1 MKNNSKIVSDEETL
15 RIFQEAIRF
24 DESLGLGAINLSQLS
39 QKRLVSTAFSFDH
52 LFKNLAD
59 SLPCLYFDYKSK
71 DPQGGY
77 GLSLTKS
84 ELLPIL
90 KETQDTFRYKINRD
104 LGEEPIKL
112 TIGELMREWEKDE
125 RLLRVTNIH
134 LRTFDLID
142 HAELDRIC
150 PFNLLVHGNDD
161 LKKLEM
167 MTLMVSTTGGI
178 TDSHTDDSDVVIHS
192 VVGKKLW
199 LCWDSSEG
207 MKAGLEDCEKV
218 DVFGKPKFDMGT
230 FLELESSTWVLVSEG
245 ETIFLPGNYVH
256 KVITLE
262 KYVGIG
268 GFFVS
273 FPTLLNTFDRWLGR
287 RGEFRYRVPLYR
299 RRLGGEV
306 AESIEVSLVDASKKV
321 YEELLLEGE
330 SVERLWGTRHVG
342 RAVKE
347 WECVTS
353 NTERDDLI
361 QNQRFCE
368 CLAITREM
376 KSYEGRK
383 PVLTTGFDNG
393 YRQV

>member
-1 MKNNSKIVSDEETL
+1 MKNNSKIVSNEET
-15 RIFQEAIRF
+15 RGIFQEAIQF
-24 DESLGLGAINLSQLS
+24 DESLELGSVDLSLLSQRRLS
-39 QKRLVSTAFSFDH
+39 SQTFSFDH

-71 DPQGGY
+71 DSQGGY

-84 ELLPIL
+84 ELLSIL
-90 KETQDTFRYKINRD
+90 KETQDTFKYKINRD

-112 TIGELMREWEKDE
+112 TIGELMQEWEKDE

-134 LRTFDLID
+134 LRTFDLVD
-142 HAELDRIC
+142 HVELDRIC

-161 LKKLEM
+161 LKRLEM

-218 DVFGKPKFDMGT
+218 DVFGKPKFDMET

-287 RGEFRYRVPLYR
+287 REEFQYKEPLYR

-306 AESIEVSLVDASKKV
+306 AESIERS
-321 YEELLLEGE
+321 LLEVSQAMYNQMLVGDDC
-330 SVERLWGTRHVG
+330 VG
-342 RAVKE
+342 RRWGVDYFMAPVK
-347 WECVTS
+347 S
-353 NTERDDLI
+353 G
-361 QNQRFCE
+361 QRLSFGS
-368 CLAITREM
+368 I
-376 KSYEGRK
+376 
-383 PVLTTGFDNG
+383 
-393 YRQV
+393 